1 MNAFKLHHRLGNP
14 GPEYSETRHNAGFW
28 LLDTLAKNI
37 DTELLIE
44 PKFFGVTGK
53 GRIGLQSV
61 HLLKPATFFMNRL
74 VMH

>member
-1 MNAFKLHHRLGNP
+1 MNAFKLIIGLGNP

-44 PKFFGVTGK
+44 PKFLVLLVK
-53 GRIGLQSV
+53 AGLVCSRSI
-61 HLLKPATFFMNRL
+61 F
-74 VMH
+74 